1 MFRCQNDV
9 EKYVRDVCS
18 WSCSGDKSTETV
30 RDLLRHVMLPF
41 WQVNQTCLR
50 LCRLQ
55 STWSTV
61 NKAADCSCAGSCM
74 DRSDFYPQHVRWHCL
89 SSHLPMWH
97 HEAAGSCSHVDCT
110 VEKLAFQVRI
120 ARMQARIAK
129 FLAIKCRSPD
139 AGHGLH
145 PPSLLRCPR
154 QRWLRCECVCVCPG
168 VCRRLCL
175 CVPCLSLCVRVCLC
189 LCVCLRVCVFLFVCV
204 CVCACVC
211 ARVCVFLFVF
221 CLCVCACGVC
231 LCTVCVCNIWTDVKL
246 LQGARGCIDCTGQRR
261 PIYVVVQTYLQ
272 FSSLS
277 SMATG

>member
-154 QRWLRCECVCVCPG
+154 QRWLRCECVCVSWRLSASLFVRPVSISLCACVSVP
-168 VCRRLCL
+168 VCVSACM
-175 CVPCLSLCVRVCLC
+175 CIPLCVRVCLC
-189 LCVCLRVCVFLFVCV
+189 LCVCACMCLPLCVLFVCV
-204 CVCACVC
+204 CVWCLSVY
-211 ARVCVFLFVF
+211 RVCV
-221 CLCVCACGVC
+221 
-231 LCTVCVCNIWTDVKL
+231 
-246 LQGARGCIDCTGQRR
+246 
-261 PIYVVVQTYLQ
+261 
-272 FSSLS
+272 
-277 SMATG
+277 